1 MIATMFVK
9 ILPARGPLSRQMSAL
24 ASVLRYAEYGE
35 PEKVVEKCEET
46 LASPKAD
53 EILVRTLAAPIN
65 PADINT
71 IQGEKSKVITI
82 FSLYNC

>member
-1 MIATMFVK
+1 MF
-9 ILPARGPLSRQMSAL
+9 ARIQPTCRLLNRQMSARAL
-24 ASVLRYAEYGE
+24 VLRYAEYGE

-71 IQGEKSKVITI
+71 IQGDDNQVP
-82 FSLYNC
+82 